1 MIRNINELNAL
12 RDLAKAKMEGYEQ
25 QLLICGGTGCVSS
38 GSLKLYE
45 RLQEEIAKQND
56 DCLKKLCYSAID
68 KCRIVLYNSNRAMRR
83 TAEENYRRRK
93 CSVR

>member
-45 RLQEEIAKQND
+45 RLQ
-56 DCLKKLCYSAID
+56 
-68 KCRIVLYNSNRAMRR
+68 
-83 TAEENYRRRK
+83 
-93 CSVR
+93 